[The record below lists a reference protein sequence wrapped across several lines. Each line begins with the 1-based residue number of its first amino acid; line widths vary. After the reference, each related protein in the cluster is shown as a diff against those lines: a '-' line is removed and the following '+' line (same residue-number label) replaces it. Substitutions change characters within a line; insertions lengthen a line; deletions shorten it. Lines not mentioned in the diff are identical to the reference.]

1 MKLNKMEAMLLNGAE
16 ECRRRAMVAL
26 DQGGDPIVLS
36 QDLADAAESYLE
48 VSKEIALRARKA
60 VARG

>member
-1 MKLNKMEAMLLNGAE
+1 VKLNKIEAALLNGAE

-26 DQGGDPIVLS
+26 DQGGDPIIMA
-36 QDLADAAESYLE
+36 QDLASAAESYQQ
-48 VSKEIALRARKA
+48 VSEEIALRVRKA

>member
-1 MKLNKMEAMLLNGAE
+1 MKLNKIEAALLNGAE

-26 DQGGDPIVLS
+26 DQGGDPIILA
-36 QDLADAAESYLE
+36 QDLADAAESYQE
-48 VSKEIALRARKA
+48 VSREIALRARKA